1 MKRITTYVTPFGDI
15 DVFDGADAFLPDRM
29 PIMAISNDNVRTPQR
44 VNQEHIARTL
54 ANMNAAWD
62 EALEIMPQAKVAALL
77 DITQE
82 ALLRAQKRYFYQYL
96 AGGDA

>member
-1 MKRITTYVTPFGDI
+1 MKHITTYVTPFGDI
-15 DVFDGADAFLPDRM
+15 DVYDGADAFLPDRM

-44 VNQEHIARTL
+44 VNQERLARTL
-54 ANMNAAWD
+54 LDMNRAWD
-62 EALEIMPQAKVAALL
+62 NAFEALPQAEIAALL

>member
-1 MKRITTYVTPFGDI
+1 MKHITTYVTPFGDI
-15 DVFDGADAFLPDRM
+15 DVYDGADAFLPDRM

-44 VNQEHIARTL
+44 VNQADIAHIL
-54 ANMNAAWD
+54 ADMNAAWD
-62 EALEIMPQAKVAALL
+62 EIFETMSQPQVAALL

-96 AGGDA
+96 AGGE